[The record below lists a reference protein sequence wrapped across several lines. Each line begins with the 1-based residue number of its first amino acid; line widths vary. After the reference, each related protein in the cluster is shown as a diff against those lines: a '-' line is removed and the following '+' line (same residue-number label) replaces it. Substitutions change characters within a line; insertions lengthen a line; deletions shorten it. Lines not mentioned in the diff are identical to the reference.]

1 MILIYNIFIFILKNV
16 FYIGSYF
23 NTKIKKGSE
32 GRSFFDFNQLK
43 DFKGAF
49 WFHVASY
56 GEFEQI
62 KYLVHCIKNKYSD
75 QKIVVTFFS
84 PSGYYQALKN
94 KDIDAIFYL
103 PFDTK
108 YNALQFL
115 KNLQPSIVFWVRYE
129 FWFHFLFQIK
139 NHNIPLY
146 LINGVFPKSYNFLYA
161 IFLKKI
167 LFNFKQIFVINQS
180 SKLNLKHLGFDS
192 KILADS
198 RYDRMQ
204 EVVKTKYKDSK
215 IEQFIDG
222 HQTVVL
228 GSTWHKDEILIREI
242 MDKFPTVKWILVPHE
257 VHSKRIE
264 EIGNLFKDA
273 SFYSKEINNHS
284 NILVIDSIGMLSKL
298 YRYADVCYVGGGFNK
313 VVHSVLEPL
322 SYIKPVLSGPNI
334 AKSEEALSY
343 QKTGFLET
351 INSAS
356 ELETKL
362 SDYLNKTHPEKQNET
377 QEFIQSQLGST
388 KVLLELV
395 EEELGYIL

>member
-1 MILIYNIFIFILKNV
+1 MIFVYNIFINLLQFAFL
-16 FYIGSYF
+16 IGSFFSDKIQNGLKGRQAF
-23 NTKIKKGSE
+23 NFK
-32 GRSFFDFNQLK
+32 QLN
-43 DFKGAF
+43 DLQGAI

-62 KYLVHCIKNKYSD
+62 KYFIHCIKKKHSG

-84 PSGYYQALKN
+84 PSGYLQALKN
-94 KDIDAIFYL
+94 KDIDAVFYL

-108 YNALQFL
+108 SNAIQFL
-115 KNLQPSIVFWVRYE
+115 NHLQPSMAFWVRYE

-139 NHNIPLY
+139 NLNIPLY
-146 LINGVFPKSYNFLYA
+146 LINGVFSKSYNFLYA
-161 IFLKKI
+161 NFLKMI
-167 LFNFKQIFVINQS
+167 LRFFKQIFVINQT
-180 SKLNLKHLGFDS
+180 SKLHLKQLGFES
-192 KILADS
+192 KILADT

-204 EVVKTKYKDSK
+204 EVVKSDFKDLK
-215 IEQFIDG
+215 IEQFING
-222 HQTVVL
+222 HQTIVC
-228 GSTWHKDEILIREI
+228 GSTWYKDELLIREI
-242 MDKFPTVKWILVPHE
+242 IFKFTNVKWILVPHE

-264 EIGNLFKDA
+264 EIRNLFKNA

-284 NILVIDSIGMLSKL
+284 NVLVIDSIGMLSKV
-298 YRYADVCYVGGGFNK
+298 YRYADICYVGGGFNK
-313 VVHSVLEPL
+313 VVHSILEPL

-343 QKTGFLET
+343 QKMGFLET

-388 KVLLELV
+388 EVLLELV
-395 EEELGYIL
+395 EEKLGYNL